1 MAVDRRRHVEVR
13 VVEEAGEPRSRG
25 RARGGSLL
33 WRIDTAS
40 TPGRFVSGIVVDPTD
55 PNHAWISYSGYG
67 AYTPGT
73 PQHVVEARYNAK
85 NHTATFTDRSYDIGD
100 QPVTGLALNE
110 SNGDLYASTD
120 FGVLRLPNGS
130 TGWIQ
135 APTGLPQVAV
145 YGLTLAQGAHVLYAA
160 THGRGAYTL
169 SLP

>member
-1 MAVDRRRHVEVR
+1 VTTPLARSGARRITALADRHREHAGALRVRDRRRPDR
-13 VVEEAGEPRSRG
+13 SEPRVDLVLGLRRVHTGHAS
-25 RARGGSLL
+25 ACRGGALQREESHGDVH
-33 WRIDTAS
+33 R
-40 TPGRFVSGIVVDPTD
+40 
-55 PNHAWISYSGYG
+55 
-67 AYTPGT
+67 
-73 PQHVVEARYNAK
+73 
-85 NHTATFTDRSYDIGD
+85 RSYDIGD

-135 APTGLPQVAV
+135 AATGLPQVAV